1 MAQTPPRRPRRR
13 PGDGPDP
20 IDLGVGARIRERRDS
35 LGITQDRLA
44 AAIGVTFQQVQ
55 KYERAANRIGA
66 SRLWYIA
73 RALDVPVPFFFGEDD
88 PARALGFGEDRADGF
103 DADPLRRR
111 ETKELVNSYFEIVDP
126 ELRRGFFELARSL
139 ASDPPKRRPRTRK

>member
-20 IDLGVGARIRERRDS
+20 IDLHVGGRIRERRTS
-35 LGITQDRLA
+35 LGISQERLA

-66 SRLWYIA
+66 SRLWYLA
-73 RALDVPVPFFFGEDD
+73 RALDVPVPFFFAEDHPALTPGFAED
-88 PARALGFGEDRADGF
+88 PAQGFET
-103 DADPLRRR
+103 DPLRRR
-111 ETKELVNSYFEIVDP
+111 ETRALVNSYFDIADP

-139 ASDPPKRRPRTRK
+139 ASHPPKRRRQRRK